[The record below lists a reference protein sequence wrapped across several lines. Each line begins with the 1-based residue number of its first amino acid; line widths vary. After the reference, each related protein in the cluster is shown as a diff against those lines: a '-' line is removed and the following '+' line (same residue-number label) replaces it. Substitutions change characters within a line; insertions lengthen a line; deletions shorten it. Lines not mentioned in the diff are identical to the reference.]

1 MIAKLKMIL
10 APPSPCDTHVAH
22 LQLLKSNYHLKSW
35 WPEDDKTLTIL
46 IMRVRLSNA
55 NPVVAKVGRE
65 TLPGLAKCF
74 PLWTL
79 SADWQYLVR
88 ATPEEGLC

>member
-1 MIAKLKMIL
+1 MML
-10 APPSPCDTHVAH
+10 APASLCETHVAH
-22 LQLLKSNYHLKSW
+22 LLQLLKSNYHLKSW
-35 WPEDDKTLTIL
+35 WPEDDKTLTIM

-55 NPVVAKVGRE
+55 NPVMAKVGRV

-79 SADWQYLVR
+79 SADWQYQVC
-88 ATPEEGLC
+88 ATPEEGPCKLNLL